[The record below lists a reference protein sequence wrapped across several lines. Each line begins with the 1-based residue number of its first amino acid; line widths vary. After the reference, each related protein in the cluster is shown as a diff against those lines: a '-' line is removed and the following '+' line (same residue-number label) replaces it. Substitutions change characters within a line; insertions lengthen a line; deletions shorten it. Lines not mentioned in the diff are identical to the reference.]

1 MGLASGEKKNFFPDG
16 FFLANASAK
25 DLNDFTGAV
34 LDTMGLG
41 SEYTIPENVKV
52 EEKDIDLIEIEA
64 EKNKGKKS

>member
-1 MGLASGEKKNFFPDG
+1 M
-16 FFLANASAK
+16 
-25 DLNDFTGAV
+25 
-34 LDTMGLG
+34 G